1 MHIQTHQ
8 RTRQDVALTFPHQ
21 ILVGGAKKMSGIG
34 LGVMKYMYFGPEI
47 GLCALLYKMAVQKV
61 QILVTKTHFA
71 STLGQRPSKFT
82 PTLGRRSGEVTK
94 WSDRV
99 PKWSGE
105 VTKWSC
111 RVPKWSSS
119 VP

>member
-61 QILVTKTHFA
+61 QILVTKTQFA
-71 STLGQRPSKFT
+71 S
-82 PTLGRRSGEVTK
+82 TLGRRSGEVTK

-105 VTKWSC
+105 VTK
-111 RVPKWSSS
+111 
-119 VP
+119 

>member
-71 STLGQRPSKFT
+71 STLGHRPSKFT

-105 VTKWSC
+105 VTK
-111 RVPKWSSS
+111 
-119 VP
+119 